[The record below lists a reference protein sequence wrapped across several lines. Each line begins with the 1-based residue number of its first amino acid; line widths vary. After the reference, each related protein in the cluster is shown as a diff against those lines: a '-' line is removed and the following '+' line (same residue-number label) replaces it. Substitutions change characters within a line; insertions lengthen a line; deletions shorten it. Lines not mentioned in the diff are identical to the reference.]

1 MSNDNDGVVRES
13 GEMLDFDDRDD
24 EPGDDGSIGWSNRW
38 EIDSLSETGCSRV
51 LRVCSM
57 RLIPVFIAIGLVGMP

>member
-24 EPGDDGSIGWSNRW
+24 ESGDDGAIIRSNG
-38 EIDSLSETGCSRV
+38 S
-51 LRVCSM
+51 
-57 RLIPVFIAIGLVGMP
+57 